1 MCEATHGSKSTIINF
16 DKFLFSYPIYG
27 YDDEFNVK
35 YIGTVRLGVS
45 TARINQQMR
54 NTTRTT
60 LIQVGISAAIAI
72 ALGFIGGLIIGKI
85 ISD

>member
-1 MCEATHGSKSTIINF
+1 
-16 DKFLFSYPIYG
+16 
-27 YDDEFNVK
+27 VK

-72 ALGFIGGLIIGKI
+72 ALGFIGGLIIGKNYI
-85 ISD
+85 GLSMSN

>member
-1 MCEATHGSKSTIINF
+1 
-16 DKFLFSYPIYG
+16 
-27 YDDEFNVK
+27 VK

>member
-1 MCEATHGSKSTIINF
+1 
-16 DKFLFSYPIYG
+16 
-27 YDDEFNVK
+27 VK

-85 ISD
+85 NIGLSMSN